1 MEAHFLLDIT
11 TADGKYLEYFVFNPG
26 GNTKQSHYTFPWEQP
41 TKQDWDGWMNF
52 WHAFTITG
60 GKNSRH
66 HWKIGHIQPTK
77 YGHGTTN
84 KRATSYSASVD
95 TQSNTSDGQLGG
107 GALD

>member
-1 MEAHFLLDIT
+1 MGNTLSILYST
-11 TADGKYLEYFVFNPG
+11 RG
-26 GNTKQSHYTFPWEQP
+26 GNTKQSHYNFPWEQP

-66 HWKIGHIQPTK
+66 HWKHGQIQPTK

-84 KRATSYSASVD
+84 KRSTSYIASVD
-95 TQSNTSDGQLGG
+95 TQSNTSDEQ
-107 GALD
+107 AMH